1 MFLLIKAR
9 GSLALTQIIMQNNH
23 LCVRVVLVVECV
35 RTRWVVGCVREGW
48 GEGEGEECFVKLGW

>member
-1 MFLLIKAR
+1 
-9 GSLALTQIIMQNNH
+9 MQNNH